1 MPPLGPVTIG
11 LDLDASGWAT
21 LQISMGAGSYAIAG
35 FGDCTDAFGDL
46 ARAALA
52 VVTGGLEARVSFDGE
67 PNEWRLLLLRPQTF
81 DGPDRLTLRV
91 LEFRDI
97 VEALP
102 DSEGVEAFSADIETD
117 AFGHAVLAALQSLS
131 ADVETFH
138 TRWRAPEGFPTRPTA
153 ALAAALQVQAT
164 PRPVESVAFTGGW
177 QTVGDGEQ
185 P

>member
-1 MPPLGPVTIG
+1 MPPIGTVTIA
-11 LDLDASGWAT
+11 LDVEDSGWAT
-21 LQISMGAGSYAIAG
+21 LQISTGACAYTIAG

-52 VVTGGLEARVSFDGE
+52 VVTGGREARVRFDGE
-67 PNEWRLLLLRPQTF
+67 PNEWRLVLSRPQTF

-102 DSEGVEAFSADIETD
+102 DSEGFEAFSADIETD

-131 ADVETFH
+131 TDIEAFH
-138 TRWRAPEGFPTRPTA
+138 RRWRASEGFPTRATA
-153 ALAAALQVQAT
+153 ALAAALQVRAT
-164 PRPVESVAFTGGW
+164 PRSVEPVASTGGW
-177 QTVGDGEQ
+177 LIVGDGEQ

>member
-1 MPPLGPVTIG
+1 MSLAEPTIIT
-11 LDLDASGWAT
+11 LDLDASGWGNCRIAT
-21 LQISMGAGSYAIAG
+21 RAGAYTIAG

-52 VVTGGLEARVSFDGE
+52 IVTGGREAWVSFDGE
-67 PNEWRLLLLRPQTF
+67 PNEWRLVLLRPQTF

-138 TRWRAPEGFPTRPTA
+138 RRWRASEGFPTRATA
-153 ALAAALQVQAT
+153 ALAAALQVRAT
-164 PRPVESVAFTGGW
+164 PRPV
-177 QTVGDGEQ
+177 
-185 P
+185 